1 MTDPIAFVFAALV
14 LLLSPGPSNALH
26 ATAGAVSGARSV
38 LVPHII
44 AAGSA
49 YAIAI
54 TAYRLLLG
62 PAFTVYPSL
71 GSAAKLILAGYVA
84 WLAVKLWR
92 AETMSIGEGSV
103 SRRDVFVTTLLNPK
117 ALVAAL
123 TLFPTSDEGI
133 GWYSLGYGGLVVICC
148 TAWVVLGAALGR
160 ATPDRYRWWLP
171 RAGSV
176 ALTAFA
182 GVVVASAL
190 G

>member
-1 MTDPIAFVFAALV
+1 MTDPIAFVIAAL
-14 LLLSPGPSNALH
+14 LLILSPGPSNALH
-26 ATAGAVSGARSV
+26 AMAGAVSGARAV
-38 LVPHII
+38 LVPHIL

-49 YAIAI
+49 YTIAI

-62 PAFTVYPSL
+62 PAFSVYPSFGL
-71 GSAAKLILAGYVA
+71 AAKLVLAAYVA

-92 AETMSIGEGSV
+92 ADTVAIGDRSV

-117 ALVAAL
+117 GLVAAF
-123 TLFPTSDEGI
+123 TLFPTGDEGI
-133 GWYSLGYGGLVVICC
+133 GWYALGYGGLVVACC
-148 TAWVVLGAALGR
+148 TAWLLLGAALGR
-160 ATPDRYRWWLP
+160 ATPDRYRRWLA